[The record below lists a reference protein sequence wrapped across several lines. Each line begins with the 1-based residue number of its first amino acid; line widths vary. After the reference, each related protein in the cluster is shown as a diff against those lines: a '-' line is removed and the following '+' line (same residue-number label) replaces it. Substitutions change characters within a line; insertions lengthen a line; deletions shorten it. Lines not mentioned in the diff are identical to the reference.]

1 MCCHM
6 RSNHSCGHQHA
17 WFARCFAAK
26 RNNTHT
32 CNMQNFPT
40 WQHSERFPCPDCM
53 TQRRTETQE
62 LLDTKGRK
70 PSTAPKFSSQHV
82 KLEYSEQSLPGQT
95 PVQNFQPQ
103 LAGALTFATTG
114 SIAGQLPTMA
124 NKALYQTQP
133 STFSSQMPWM
143 PPSSRHAEIVGQ
155 LESSSPSLAH
165 ANEAASTHSSDVIL
179 SIEGSPR
186 SSSGTAPAYLLQQLS
201 PGLPTADGRLA
212 SLLES

>member
-1 MCCHM
+1 M
-6 RSNHSCGHQHA
+6 RSNHNCGHQHA

-70 PSTAPKFSSQHV
+70 PSAAPRPDFKQI
-82 KLEYSEQSLPGQT
+82 KLEYSDVPLPGQT

-103 LAGALTFATTG
+103 LAHAQTLATTG

-124 NKALYQTQP
+124 NRALFHTYPTAFSP
-133 STFSSQMPWM
+133 SMPWM

-155 LESSSPSLAH
+155 L
-165 ANEAASTHSSDVIL
+165 
-179 SIEGSPR
+179 
-186 SSSGTAPAYLLQQLS
+186 
-201 PGLPTADGRLA
+201 
-212 SLLES
+212 